1 MRPRGGVLCAVA
13 VSLRIEKER
22 SSSANN
28 SALTQQTMSFT
39 ETFEC
44 MLQEVSAAQISSN
57 GLFLINTMVENVV
70 NVSRVTYHS
79 SVNRDSQDTLPP
91 RAPPASPR
99 LIQPRWLCEVHLGL
113 CFSLCRL
120 HLFGRVDVQLCIVVR
135 EGSSCVDL

>member
-39 ETFEC
+39 ETFEY

-91 RAPPASPR
+91 TPR
-99 LIQPRWLCEVHLGL
+99 LPP
-113 CFSLCRL
+113 S
-120 HLFGRVDVQLCIVVR
+120 DSASMVV
-135 EGSSCVDL
+135 